1 MAYDPS
7 LAIVLDDSCIL
18 EKEPGWFYTGHY
30 FLCKHTIM
38 ASNPNS
44 LNVSQPQIPVFKGD
58 SYEFWSIKM
67 KTLFQSQ
74 DLWEY
79 VESGFEVSDDDSRNK
94 EHHKR
99 DAKAL
104 FFIQQAVDESIF
116 PRIAV
121 ATSSKQA

>member
-1 MAYDPS
+1 
-7 LAIVLDDSCIL
+7 
-18 EKEPGWFYTGHY
+18 
-30 FLCKHTIM
+30 
-38 ASNPNS
+38 
-44 LNVSQPQIPVFKGD
+44 
-58 SYEFWSIKM
+58 M

-79 VESGFEVSDDDSRNK
+79 VEVSDDDSRNK

-121 ATSSKQA
+121 ANTAYFILAF